1 MCRAK
6 VLVVEADPLIAISL
20 RELLGLV
27 GLEVVGLAPN
37 VEEALRLGQE
47 LRPDIGIFDV
57 RLAGRRD
64 GIEGARLLRD
74 RLGLPVVFLAADSDQ
89 ELKAR
94 SSGVE
99 PVACISKPVRSHHLV
114 RAVEKALSAA

>member
-6 VLVVEADPLIAISL
+6 VLVVESDPFTAISL
-20 RELLGLV
+20 REVLGLV
-27 GLEVVGLAPN
+27 GLEVVGLARS

-64 GIEGARLLRD
+64 GIEGARLLRE
-74 RLGLPVVFLAADSDQ
+74 RLGLPVVFLAANSDQ
-89 ELKAR
+89 ERRAR
-94 SSGVE
+94 SSGVDA
-99 PVACISKPVRSHHLV
+99 VACLSKPVRSQHLV
-114 RAVEKALSAA
+114 RAVEKAISAA